1 MQIIPAIDLIDG
13 KCVRLSMGNY
23 AHKTVYSEDP
33 LATAQQF
40 EQAGLQRLHLVDLDG
55 AKAGRIVNGAVL
67 EQICRHTSL
76 IVDFGGGIST
86 DTELEKAYAL
96 GATMVTAGSVAVRQ
110 PERVLRWLEV
120 YGPDRLILGA
130 DARDGRIAVAGWQED
145 SGLDIITFLRSYYTA
160 GFRQVISTDIA
171 RDGMLQGPS
180 YKLYE
185 SLLTHYPELRLI
197 ASGGIAHSEDL
208 AELQRMGLHGAIV
221 GKAYYEG
228 KISLAEL
235 SSYVN

>member
-1 MQIIPAIDLIDG
+1 
-13 KCVRLSMGNY
+13 
-23 AHKTVYSEDP
+23 
-33 LATAQQF
+33 
-40 EQAGLQRLHLVDLDG
+40 
-55 AKAGRIVNGAVL
+55 
-67 EQICRHTSL
+67 
-76 IVDFGGGIST
+76 
-86 DTELEKAYAL
+86 
-96 GATMVTAGSVAVRQ
+96 MVTAGSVAVRQ

-145 SGLDIITFLRSYYTA
+145 SGLDIITFLRPYYTA